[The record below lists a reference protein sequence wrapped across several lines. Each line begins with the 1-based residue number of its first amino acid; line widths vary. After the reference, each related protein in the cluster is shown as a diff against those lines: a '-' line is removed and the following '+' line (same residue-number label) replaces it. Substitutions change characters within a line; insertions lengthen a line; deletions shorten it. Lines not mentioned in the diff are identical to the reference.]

1 MNCVC
6 LAPLNAHHDTLAM
19 VMVGRDGSHTRMA
32 TWVANPGHT
41 ATPAGSIRHASS
53 KSPLCRW
60 FQPTTATC
68 SWSVRCEFRPPGEP
82 KSPAGR
88 VTGIYKLGEQMPRQ
102 HRVVDHIVEHLAR
115 IDSDYIF
122 GVDGANIEDL
132 YDAAHF
138 SSDITA
144 VLAKHEFSAATMADG
159 YSRSGAGLGVV
170 AATSG
175 GGALNLIAGLG
186 ESLASRV
193 PVLALVGQPATTMDG
208 RGSFQDTSGRNGSLD
223 AEALFSAV
231 SVFCRRVLTPAD
243 IVAALPTAIAAARTG
258 GPAVLL
264 LPKDIQQAKVG
275 VNGYDSNVAGHG
287 FDPPRSLIGDPH
299 AIVRALRRA
308 EGPVTIIA
316 GEQVARDDARSEL
329 EELRALLRAQVACV
343 PDAKDVAGTPGFG
356 SSSALGVTGVM
367 GHPGVAEAV
376 AGSAVVPGG
385 RHPTVGDRPRRPRRR
400 ARSGANGLDR
410 LGAPV
415 PAVHARAY
423 RRSAGIADDADPGV
437 VRARAANG
445 PARARFRGRRRT
457 QSTDLRRHGCA
468 LPRCH
473 GRARSRV
480 ARRNRHRRRRRQHRR
495 SRNPSPPVRRDGR
508 FAVALGMGGMG
519 YSFGAGIGMAFGRA
533 MTEPDGPSR
542 RTVVIAGDGAFFMHG
557 MEVHTAVQYRLPV
570 TFVLFNNNA
579 HAMCVTREQLF
590 YDDLYSYN
598 RFAPSQL
605 GAGLAG
611 MFPGLSSVDVADIDA
626 LPAALERAMAVDG
639 PSVVTVE
646 CSADEIPP
654 FAAFLNRQ
662 ARQ

>member
-1 MNCVC
+1 
-6 LAPLNAHHDTLAM
+6 
-19 VMVGRDGSHTRMA
+19 
-32 TWVANPGHT
+32 
-41 ATPAGSIRHASS
+41 
-53 KSPLCRW
+53 
-60 FQPTTATC
+60 
-68 SWSVRCEFRPPGEP
+68 
-82 KSPAGR
+82 
-88 VTGIYKLGEQMPRQ
+88 
-102 HRVVDHIVEHLAR
+102 VVDHIVEHLAR
-115 IDSDYIF
+115 TDSDYIF

-138 SSDITA
+138 CSDITA

-175 GGALNLIAGLG
+175 GGALNLIPGLG

-208 RGSFQDTSGRNGSLD
+208 RGSFQDTSGRNGSLN

-243 IVAALPTAIAAARTG
+243 ILSALPAAIAAARAG

-275 VNGYDSNVAGHG
+275 VNGYGGDDRGG
-287 FDPPRSLIGDPH
+287 FERPEGCIGDPH

-308 EGPVTIIA
+308 DGPITIIA

-329 EELRALLRAQVACV
+329 EELRALLRAQVASV
-343 PDAKDVAGTPGFG
+343 PDAKDVAGTPGLG

-367 GHPGVAEAV
+367 GHPGVADAV
-376 AGSAVVPGG
+376 AASAVCLVVGTRLSVTARAGLDDALAAVRTVSIGSAPPYLPCTHVHTEDLRGSLTMLTRALSGRGRPKGLRVPDFVSDSELSPPPCAGAGVRYRDAMVV
-385 RHPTVGDRPRRPRRR
+385 
-400 ARSGANGLDR
+400 LDR
-410 LGAPV
+410 VLPDGTDIVVDAGNTGA
-415 PAVHARAY
+415 
-423 RRSAGIADDADPGV
+423 SAIHY
-437 VRARAANG
+437 
-445 PARARFRGRRRT
+445 
-457 QSTDLRRHGCA
+457 L
-468 LPRCH
+468 
-473 GRARSRV
+473 
-480 ARRNRHRRRRRQHRR
+480 
-495 SRNPSPPVRRDGR
+495 PVRRDGR

-533 MTEPDGPSR
+533 GRNGPSR

-557 MEVHTAVQYRLPV
+557 MEMHTAVQYRLPV

-639 PSVVTVE
+639 PSVVSVE
-646 CSADEIPP
+646 CAADEIPP

-662 ARQ
+662 PSNQVVEQQITTPKGDRFHVHSSA